1 LPDGGD
7 AVEVVFMLKKARII
21 GVYCT
26 LLVLVTQRPAGGDET
41 VRPTLIEKTTAEE
54 VLNRQRYLSSGGLTY
69 HAADTVMIEPL
80 LGVGHDV
87 RHRDISLYAEESA
100 HSITAQ
106 AGGRISILEGMYVSA
121 ALKYPLYSFQSAG
134 TAPSGTASSS
144 SGRGAVDLLNPTGS
158 NLTWTGE
165 VGTALGKRFR
175 SYLYYDKVT
184 TPLMGG
190 TPGHSEDRIGV
201 RFQFNFK

>member
-1 LPDGGD
+1 
-7 AVEVVFMLKKARII
+7 MLTKAQII
-21 GVYCT
+21 EGCCLLL
-26 LLVLVTQRPAGGDET
+26 LLVSQQPARGDEPVGTT
-41 VRPTLIEKTTAEE
+41 VIEKTTAEKI
-54 VLNRQRYLSSGGLTY
+54 LNREQYVSSGGLAY
-69 HAADTVMIEPL
+69 HVADTVMIEPL

-121 ALKYPLYSFQSAG
+121 AIKYPLYSFQSAG
-134 TAPSGTASSS
+134 TAPTGTASAS
-144 SGRGAVDLLNPTGS
+144 SGRGGADILNPTGS
-158 NLTWTGE
+158 YLTWTGE
-165 VGTALGKRFR
+165 VGTDLGKSVR

-190 TPGHSEDRIGV
+190 TTGRSEDRIGI

>member
-1 LPDGGD
+1 
-7 AVEVVFMLKKARII
+7 MLTKARII
-21 GVYCT
+21 EGCCLLL
-26 LLVLVTQRPAGGDET
+26 LLVSQQPAQGDEPVGTT
-41 VRPTLIEKTTAEE
+41 VIEKTTAEKILTRE
-54 VLNRQRYLSSGGLTY
+54 QYVSSGGLAY
-69 HAADTVMIEPL
+69 HVADTVMIEPL

-87 RHRDISLYAEESA
+87 RHRDISLYAEESV

-134 TAPSGTASSS
+134 TTPTGTASAS
-144 SGRGAVDLLNPTGS
+144 SGRGGADILNPTGS
-158 NLTWTGE
+158 YLTWTGE
-165 VGTALGKRFR
+165 VGTDLGKSVR

-190 TPGHSEDRIGV
+190 TTGRSEDRIGI